1 MIVQEADRF
10 GLAQLHQLRGRVG
23 RGAEQSYCLLVSG
36 AREELPE
43 TAIERLEAMVATTDG
58 FELAERDLEIRGE
71 GQLLG
76 ARQSGYSDLRFVRLR
91 RDRELLERARH
102 AAQALSDEGLLADA
116 VDRLLGEAE
125 HLGES

>member
-1 MIVQEADRF
+1 
-10 GLAQLHQLRGRVG
+10 VG
-23 RGAEQSYCLLVSG
+23 RGAEQSYCLLVSRP
-36 AREELPE
+36 REELTE
-43 TAIERLEAMVATTDG
+43 SAVERLEAMVATTDG

-76 ARQSGYSDLRFVRLR
+76 ARQSGFSDLRFVRLR
-91 RDRELLERARH
+91 RDHALLERVRDV
-102 AAQALSDEGLLADA
+102 AQTVQDEGLLADE

>member
-1 MIVQEADRF
+1 M
-10 GLAQLHQLRGRVG
+10 
-23 RGAEQSYCLLVSG
+23 VS
-36 AREELPE
+36 
-43 TAIERLEAMVATTDG
+43 TTDG

-91 RDRELLERARH
+91 RDQKLLERARDV
-102 AAQALSDEGLLADA
+102 ARALPDEGSLAPS
-116 VDRLLGEAE
+116 VDRLLGEAD

>member
-1 MIVQEADRF
+1 
-10 GLAQLHQLRGRVG
+10 
-23 RGAEQSYCLLVSG
+23 
-36 AREELPE
+36 
-43 TAIERLEAMVATTDG
+43 MVATTDG

-91 RDRELLERARH
+91 RDQDLLVRARD
-102 AAQALSDEGLLADA
+102 AARALLDEGLLADD